1 MKESLI
7 EINDLTKDYKN
18 NRGLFSVS
26 INLKKGEFCGL
37 IGENGAGKST
47 LMRLIMGFIKPD
59 SGNILIAGLDP
70 FKSQE
75 EVKQYLSYVPG
86 EINYPDLQKGND
98 FLKLQAELDPS
109 FNKEKAN
116 YLINKLQ
123 LDITAYPKRMSK
135 GMKQKMA
142 IVNALA
148 KNKDMYL
155 LDEPTTGLDPLMREA
170 FLEILEEEKK
180 NGKAIFMSSNTFE
193 EVERVCDRV
202 IYISEGKVVSD
213 IDINDVKK
221 QDLRIFKAKF
231 ADNEYFSHEKK
242 SSYFFKANEE
252 NKEIFYIVK
261 RSDINKLIKKLS
273 DLNITNMSEY
283 NFSLKEYIDFKLEQQ
298 NGKKEE

>member
-59 SGNILIAGLDP
+59 SGRILIAGLDP

-148 KNKDMYL
+148 KDKDMYL

-202 IYISEGKVVSD
+202 IYISEGKVISD

>member
-59 SGNILIAGLDP
+59 SGRILIAGLDP

-142 IVNALA
+142 IVNAIA
-148 KNKDMYL
+148 KDKDMYL

-202 IYISEGKVVSD
+202 IYISEGKVISD

-283 NFSLKEYIDFKLEQQ
+283 NFSLKEYLDFKLEQR
-298 NGKKEE
+298 NGEKEE

>member
-26 INLKKGEFCGL
+26 INLKKGDFCGL

-142 IVNALA
+142 IVNAIA
-148 KNKDMYL
+148 KDKDMYL

-202 IYISEGKVVSD
+202 IYISEGKVISD

-261 RSDINKLIKKLS
+261 RNDINKLIKKLS

-298 NGKKEE
+298 NEKKEE

>member
-59 SGNILIAGLDP
+59 SGRILIAGLDP

-148 KNKDMYL
+148 KDKDMYL

-252 NKEIFYIVK
+252 NKEIFYIAK

>member
-59 SGNILIAGLDP
+59 SGKIFIAGLDP
-70 FKSQE
+70 FKNQE

-116 YLINKLQ
+116 NLINKLQ

-148 KNKDMYL
+148 KDKDMYL

>member
-109 FNKEKAN
+109 FNKGKAN

-148 KNKDMYL
+148 KDKDMYL

>member
-59 SGNILIAGLDP
+59 SGRILIAGLDP

-135 GMKQKMA
+135 GMKEKMA

-148 KNKDMYL
+148 KDKDMYL

-231 ADNEYFSHEKK
+231 ADTKYFSHEKT

>member
-70 FKSQE
+70 FKRQE

-86 EINYPDLQKGND
+86 EINYSDLQKGND

-142 IVNALA
+142 IVTALA
-148 KNKDMYL
+148 KDKDMYL

-283 NFSLKEYIDFKLEQQ
+283 IFSLKEYIDFKLEQQ

>member
-59 SGNILIAGLDP
+59 SGRILIAGLDP

-109 FNKEKAN
+109 FNKGKAN

-148 KNKDMYL
+148 KDKDMYL

>member
-59 SGNILIAGLDP
+59 SGRILIAGLDP

-98 FLKLQAELDPS
+98 FLKLQVELDPS

-148 KNKDMYL
+148 KDKDMYL

-221 QDLRIFKAKF
+221 QDLRIFKVKF
-231 ADNEYFSHEKK
+231 EDNEYFSHEKK

>member
-59 SGNILIAGLDP
+59 SGRILIAGLDP

-75 EVKQYLSYVPG
+75 EVKQYLSCVPG

-109 FNKEKAN
+109 FDKEKAN

-148 KNKDMYL
+148 KDKDMYL

>member
-70 FKSQE
+70 FKRQE

-148 KNKDMYL
+148 KDKDMYL

-242 SSYFFKANEE
+242 SSYFFKASEE

>member
-109 FNKEKAN
+109 FSKGKAN

-148 KNKDMYL
+148 KDKDMYL

-231 ADNEYFSHEKK
+231 ADIEYFSHEKK

-261 RSDINKLIKKLS
+261 RSDINKLIKKIS

>member
-59 SGNILIAGLDP
+59 SGRILIAGLDP

-148 KNKDMYL
+148 KDKDMYL

-261 RSDINKLIKKLS
+261 RSDINKLINKLS

-298 NGKKEE
+298 NEKKEE

>member
-59 SGNILIAGLDP
+59 SGKILIAGLDP
-70 FKSQE
+70 FKCQE

-109 FNKEKAN
+109 FSKEKAN

-148 KNKDMYL
+148 KDKDMYL

-242 SSYFFKANEE
+242 SSYFFKASEE

-283 NFSLKEYIDFKLEQQ
+283 NFSLKEYIDFKLEQR
-298 NGKKEE
+298 NGEKEE

>member
-59 SGNILIAGLDP
+59 SGRILIAGLDP

-148 KNKDMYL
+148 KDKDMYL

-283 NFSLKEYIDFKLEQQ
+283 NFSLKEYLDFKLEQR
-298 NGKKEE
+298 NGEKEE

>member
-59 SGNILIAGLDP
+59 SGRILIAGLDP

-142 IVNALA
+142 IVNAIA
-148 KNKDMYL
+148 KDKDMYL

-202 IYISEGKVVSD
+202 IYISEGKVISD

>member
-1 MKESLI
+1 MKENLI

-70 FKSQE
+70 FKNQE

-135 GMKQKMA
+135 GMKEKMA

-148 KNKDMYL
+148 KDKDMYL

-231 ADNEYFSHEKK
+231 ADIEYFSHEKK

-298 NGKKEE
+298 SGKKEE

>member
-59 SGNILIAGLDP
+59 SGRILIAGLDP

-98 FLKLQAELDPS
+98 FLKLQAELDSS

-148 KNKDMYL
+148 KDKDMYL

-202 IYISEGKVVSD
+202 IYISEGKVISD

>member
-26 INLKKGEFCGL
+26 INLKKGDFCGL

-59 SGNILIAGLDP
+59 SGRILIAGLDP

-148 KNKDMYL
+148 KDKDMYL

-170 FLEILEEEKK
+170 FLKILEEEKK

-242 SSYFFKANEE
+242 SSYFFKASEE

>member
-59 SGNILIAGLDP
+59 SGRILIAGLDP

-135 GMKQKMA
+135 GMKEKMA

-148 KNKDMYL
+148 KDKDMYL

-180 NGKAIFMSSNTFE
+180 NGKAIFMSLNTFE

-231 ADNEYFSHEKK
+231 ADIEYFSHEKT

>member
-59 SGNILIAGLDP
+59 SGRILIAGLDP

-148 KNKDMYL
+148 KDKDMYL

-231 ADNEYFSHEKK
+231 ADNKYFSHEKT

-273 DLNITNMSEY
+273 ELNITNMSEY

>member
-59 SGNILIAGLDP
+59 SGRILIAGLDP

-142 IVNALA
+142 IVNAIA
-148 KNKDMYL
+148 KDKDMYL

-202 IYISEGKVVSD
+202 IYISEGKVISD

-231 ADNEYFSHEKK
+231 ADIEYFSHEKK
-242 SSYFFKANEE
+242 SSYFFKVNEE

-283 NFSLKEYIDFKLEQQ
+283 NFSLKEYIDFKLEQK

>member
-59 SGNILIAGLDP
+59 SGNLLIAGLDP

-98 FLKLQAELDPS
+98 FLKLQAELDAS

-148 KNKDMYL
+148 KDKDMYL

-231 ADNEYFSHEKK
+231 ADIEYFSHEKK

-273 DLNITNMSEY
+273 DINITNMSEY

-298 NGKKEE
+298 NGKEEE

>member
-37 IGENGAGKST
+37 IDENGAGKST

-59 SGNILIAGLDP
+59 SGRILIAGLDP

-98 FLKLQAELDPS
+98 FLKLQAELDSS

-148 KNKDMYL
+148 KDKDMYL

-231 ADNEYFSHEKK
+231 ADMEYFSHEKK

-252 NKEIFYIVK
+252 NKEIFYIVQ

-273 DLNITNMSEY
+273 DLNLINMSEY

-298 NGKKEE
+298 NGKKEK

>member
-75 EVKQYLSYVPG
+75 EAKQYLSYVPG

-148 KNKDMYL
+148 KDKDMYL

-283 NFSLKEYIDFKLEQQ
+283 NFSLKEYLDFKLEQR
-298 NGKKEE
+298 NGEKEE

>member
-59 SGNILIAGLDP
+59 SGRILIAGLDP

-142 IVNALA
+142 IVNAIA
-148 KNKDMYL
+148 KDKDMYL

-273 DLNITNMSEY
+273 DLNITNMSEN
-283 NFSLKEYIDFKLEQQ
+283 NFSLKEYLDFKLEQR
-298 NGKKEE
+298 NGEKEE

>member
-7 EINDLTKDYKN
+7 EINDLIKDYKN

-37 IGENGAGKST
+37 IGENGSGKST

-59 SGNILIAGLDP
+59 SGRILIAGLDP

-148 KNKDMYL
+148 KDKDMYL

-202 IYISEGKVVSD
+202 IYISEGKVIGD

>member
-59 SGNILIAGLDP
+59 SGRILIAGLDP

-148 KNKDMYL
+148 KDKDMYL

-213 IDINDVKK
+213 IDINDEKK

-283 NFSLKEYIDFKLEQQ
+283 NFSLKEYLDFKLEQR
-298 NGKKEE
+298 NGEKEE

>member
-148 KNKDMYL
+148 KDKDMYL

-242 SSYFFKANEE
+242 SSYFFKASEE

>member
-59 SGNILIAGLDP
+59 SGRILIAGLDP

-148 KNKDMYL
+148 KDKDMYL

-202 IYISEGKVVSD
+202 TYISEGKVISD

-231 ADNEYFSHEKK
+231 ADNDYFSHEKK

-283 NFSLKEYIDFKLEQQ
+283 NFSLKEYIDFKLEQR
-298 NGKKEE
+298 NGEKEE

>member
-142 IVNALA
+142 IVNAFA
-148 KNKDMYL
+148 KDKDMYL

>member
-135 GMKQKMA
+135 GMKEKMA

-148 KNKDMYL
+148 KDKDMYL

-221 QDLRIFKAKF
+221 QDLRIFKAIF

-298 NGKKEE
+298 NGKK

>member
-59 SGNILIAGLDP
+59 SGNLLIAGLDP

-98 FLKLQAELDPS
+98 FLKLQSELDAS

-148 KNKDMYL
+148 KDKDMYL

-180 NGKAIFMSSNTFE
+180 HGKAIFMSSNTFE

-213 IDINDVKK
+213 IDINDLKK

-231 ADNEYFSHEKK
+231 ADIEYFSHEKK

-252 NKEIFYIVK
+252 LAKKGKRLDIFDGEYWIVK
-261 RSDINKLIKKLS
+261 N
-273 DLNITNMSEY
+273 
-283 NFSLKEYIDFKLEQQ
+283 
-298 NGKKEE
+298 

>member
-18 NRGLFSVS
+18 SRGLFSVS

-59 SGNILIAGLDP
+59 SGRILIAGLDP

-148 KNKDMYL
+148 KDKDMYL

-242 SSYFFKANEE
+242 SSYFFKASEE

>member
-70 FKSQE
+70 FKNQE

-148 KNKDMYL
+148 KDKDMYL
-155 LDEPTTGLDPLMREA
+155 LDEPTTGLDPLMREV

>member
-59 SGNILIAGLDP
+59 SGRILIAGLDP

-148 KNKDMYL
+148 KDKDMYL

-202 IYISEGKVVSD
+202 IYISEGKVISD

-252 NKEIFYIVK
+252 NKKIFYIVK

-283 NFSLKEYIDFKLEQQ
+283 NFSLKEYLDFKLEQR
-298 NGKKEE
+298 NGEKEE